1 MFVNT
6 VAPALLALAARS
18 LALPSERR
26 DAAPSSVWES
36 IDAAPSAWSQ
46 DAIEADAEE
55 TLELHIQLA
64 QQNMVEFEQL
74 ALAVSWNLKMEKPWV
89 RQVIAS
95 IDLAMQDGPDNMV
108 VGHAALYT
116 ETWLPFFILAYDIP
130 VANFVR
136 LLLPATRSMVST

>member
-74 ALAVSWNLKMEKPWV
+74 ALAVS
-89 RQVIAS
+89 
-95 IDLAMQDGPDNMV
+95 
-108 VGHAALYT
+108 
-116 ETWLPFFILAYDIP
+116 
-130 VANFVR
+130 
-136 LLLPATRSMVST
+136 

>member
-6 VAPALLALAARS
+6 VAPALLALAART

-36 IDAAPSAWSQ
+36 IEAAPSAWSQ
-46 DAIEADAEE
+46 DAVEADAEE

-74 ALAVSWNLKMEKPWV
+74 ALAVSSNLKMEKPWV

-108 VGHAALYT
+108 VGHTALYT
-116 ETWLPFFILAYDIP
+116 ETWLPFLILAYDIP